1 MGQQQLLLLVI
12 SVIIVGIATVAAF
25 ETMQV
30 KQRQF
35 AADNLLN
42 RSLDIATH
50 AVQWKTKNDPF
61 RMGDAH
67 YTHLGTN
74 GLGMM
79 GLATS
84 VGEGQYE
91 ITRATADSL
100 VITAVSTRYPTLGVR
115 VTVVN
120 YDITRTDVN
129 HADEINLSG
138 GSQ

>member
-12 SVIIVGIATVAAF
+12 AVVVVAVATVAGLEA
-25 ETMQV
+25 MQV

-50 AVQWKTKNDPF
+50 AVHWKTKNDPF

-67 YTHLGTN
+67 YTALN
-74 GLGMM
+74 EDGLGRL
-79 GLATS
+79 GVAEE
-84 VGEGQYE
+84 VADGRFE
-91 ITRATADSL
+91 ITSATADSL
-100 VITAVSTRYPTLGVR
+100 VITAVSTRYVTLGVR

-120 YDITRTDVN
+120 YDISTTDIN
-129 HADEINLSG
+129 HAGEITLSG